1 MRRKIIFCEA
11 LNFNISSLEKYHII
25 KQYGLP
31 MVICLVTAS
40 YPYDVALE
48 DTFLKEEVEIMSN
61 MFTSVYILP
70 RNNQG
75 SISNLPPH
83 ISVNNELAVCLMS
96 LNKLSIRNVWFFL
109 SNVCFSYD
117 IYREI
122 ITKGLFPRQIKN
134 IKWLVK
140 YQLKRKL
147 VARYILDWIN
157 INGLC
162 KENIIFYTF
171 WLDDATHGICDAI
184 APFHQNMKVI
194 SRAHG
199 FDIYEERTTPPY
211 WPLRPFWFDKIDA
224 IYADSNLGR
233 NYLTNKYPQNK
244 GKFHV
249 SLMGVSDSGFISSPS
264 SDDVL
269 RIVSCSMLRKLKR
282 IDLIITS
289 LKRLSIEHPE
299 IPVEWTHF
307 GNDTPELRVSDL
319 MGLIDSLGFAN
330 NIKINFPGYD
340 SQRQLYDFYRSSPID
355 CFITVSES
363 EGTPVSI
370 LEAINCGIPII
381 ATAVGGIV
389 DLVSEENGVLLP
401 QNPTEDQISESLN
414 NLYLIR
420 NSGLIDG
427 MKRASKERWASQYNS
442 SVNYIEFFSNIQNKM
457 F

>member
-1 MRRKIIFCEA
+1 MI
-11 LNFNISSLEKYHII
+11 
-25 KQYGLP
+25 
-31 MVICLVTAS
+31 ICLVTAS
-40 YPYDVALE
+40 YPYEVALE
-48 DTFLKEEVEIMSN
+48 DTFLKEEVEIMGG
-61 MFTSVYILP
+61 MFDAVYILP

-75 SISNLPPH
+75 SVRKVPPQ
-83 ISVNNELAVCLMS
+83 ITINSELATCLMS
-96 LNKLSIRNVWFFL
+96 LNKLSIRNAWFFL
-109 SNVCFSYD
+109 SNVLLSYG

-122 ITKGLFPRQIKN
+122 ITKGLFPGQIKN
-134 IKWLVK
+134 IKWLFS

-147 VARYILDWIN
+147 VARYISNWIK
-157 INGLC
+157 INDLC
-162 KENIIFYTF
+162 KERIIFYTF

-184 APFHQNMKVI
+184 APFHRNMKVI

-224 IYADSNLGR
+224 IYTDSNLGR
-233 NYLTNKYPQNK
+233 NYLINKYPRYRD
-244 GKFHV
+244 KFHI
-249 SLMGVSDSGFISSPS
+249 SLMGVSDSGFISSAS

-289 LKRLSIEHPE
+289 LKKLSIIHPE
-299 IPVEWTHF
+299 MQVEWTHF

-319 MGLIDSLGFAN
+319 MGLINSLDFTK

-340 SQRQLYDFYRSSPID
+340 SQRKLYDFYRSTPID

-389 DLVSEENGVLLP
+389 DLVSEENGFLLP
-401 QNPTEDQISESLN
+401 QNPTEDQILESLN

-420 NSGLIDG
+420 NSDQIKA
-427 MKRASKERWASQYNS
+427 MKLASKERWSSQFNS
-442 SVNYIEFFSNIQNKM
+442 SVNYVKFFNNIQKHLR
-457 F
+457 

>member
-1 MRRKIIFCEA
+1 
-11 LNFNISSLEKYHII
+11 
-25 KQYGLP
+25 

-61 MFTSVYILP
+61 MFSDVYILP

-75 SISNLPPH
+75 SISNLPPL
-83 ISVNNELAVCLMS
+83 IRINNELAVRLMS
-96 LNKLSIRNVWFFL
+96 LNKLSLWNAWFFL
-109 SNVCFSYD
+109 SNVFFSYD
-117 IYREI
+117 IYHEI
-122 ITKGLFPRQIKN
+122 FTKGLFPRQIKN

-147 VARYILDWIN
+147 VARYISDWIN
-157 INGLC
+157 INGFH
-162 KENIIFYTF
+162 KEKIIFYTF

-184 APFHQNMKVI
+184 APFHQNMKVV

-211 WPLRPFWFDKIDA
+211 WPLRPFWFDKMDA
-224 IYADSNLGR
+224 IYTDSNLGR
-233 NYLTNKYPQNK
+233 NYLITKYPQHK
-244 GKFHV
+244 DKFHI
-249 SLMGVSDSGFISSPS
+249 SLMGVSDSGFISSAS
-264 SDDVL
+264 SDDIL

-289 LKRLSIEHPE
+289 LKRLSIIYPE
-299 IPVEWTHF
+299 ILVEWTHF
-307 GNDTPELRVSDL
+307 GNDTPELRISDL
-319 MGLIDSLGFAN
+319 MRLIDSLGFGK

-340 SQRQLYDFYRSSPID
+340 SQRKLYDFYRSSPID

-401 QNPTEDQISESLN
+401 QNPTEDQILESIN
-414 NLYLIR
+414 KLYLIR
-420 NSGLIDG
+420 NSEQINS
-427 MKRASKERWASQYNS
+427 MKRASKERWSSQYNS
-442 SVNYIEFFSNIQNKM
+442 SVNYNEFFNNIQKHM
-457 F
+457 R